1 MPLLDSAII
10 QEVDG
15 KTVYLFLPYQ
25 AMGNV
30 QDYINKNLVLGRRW
44 AEKSLLE
51 VFLGACYGVQALHR
65 YKLKDVGAR
74 RVASQGRSNG
84 QMTRSDGMSIS
95 QQDEA
100 DQGEIRGETP
110 GGDKAPLIDSMHTGG
125 DGGEEYRDEDE
136 EDHGAEPSYPP
147 RRKPN
152 EFEQRQPKPGG
163 ADLEGAEGG
172 EMVPYAHRDIK
183 PANIMISQASTE
195 VGEAVLHPVLMDF
208 GSTCR
213 ARIHITTRREAIA
226 EQDVAAERSSMAY
239 RAPELFDIKT
249 DTTLTEAV
257 DIWSLGC
264 TLYCMMY
271 SYSPFETPSMIDQGG
286 SIAMAVLQNNWKFPN
301 DDQNDSYSQA
311 SREIIKKCLI
321 TDVKQRA
328 TIEDVIK
335 LTQDALRRVS

>member
-10 QEVDG
+10 QEMDG

-25 AMGNV
+25 PMGNV

-51 VFLGACYGVQALHR
+51 VFLGSCYGVQALHR

-74 RVASQGRSNG
+74 RVDGQGRRNG
-84 QMTRSDGMSIS
+84 QMAPSDGMSVS

-100 DQGEIRGETP
+100 EQGEIRGETA
-110 GGDKAPLIDSMHTGG
+110 GGDKAPLIDNMHTGG
-125 DGGEEYRDEDE
+125 DGEGEEDEDDDE
-136 EDHGAEPSYPP
+136 AEPSYPP

-152 EFEQRQPKPGG
+152 DFDQRQPKPGG
-163 ADLEGAEGG
+163 QDLEGAEGG

-183 PANIMISQASTE
+183 PGNIMLSQSSTDE
-195 VGEAVLHPVLMDF
+195 GEAVLHPVLMDF

-239 RAPELFDIKT
+239 RAPE
-249 DTTLTEAV
+249 V
-257 DIWSLGC
+257 SC
-264 TLYCMMY
+264 HSVM
-271 SYSPFETPSMIDQGG
+271 
-286 SIAMAVLQNNWKFPN
+286 
-301 DDQNDSYSQA
+301 
-311 SREIIKKCLI
+311 
-321 TDVKQRA
+321 
-328 TIEDVIK
+328 TIEC
-335 LTQDALRRVS
+335 LY